1 MMLFNMIDR
10 IKNLLKESDVTRKC
24 FMSVSWVMMMCFVW
38 EEELKKKEIKKKELK
53 KRNKKKK

>member
-38 EEELKKKEIKKKELK
+38 EEELKKKEIKKKEI
-53 KRNKKKK
+53 KKKK